1 MHNVKSRL
9 PGIQSQKIQFRQL
22 ALLRSLLSAT
32 IKIFILW
39 QLNCEAIYGDNTQ
52 KQDTYV
58 SSQVL
63 RTSPHSWFKSNQIRQ
78 RWDDNKVIE
87 TADLPTYYWAGGGN
101 PTSKNR
107 KKNIKTIILSPP
119 LCMPGQLYLWDDKRT
134 PQGFEDNHCVSSSQ
148 TKTKN
153 RMTVVITL
161 WVSLTKYQITF
172 TMNAGFS

>member
-78 RWDDNKVIE
+78 RWDGNKVIE
-87 TADLPTYYWAGGGN
+87 IADLPTYYWAGGGN

-107 KKNIKTIILSPP
+107 GGENKHKNYHTLTTI
-119 LCMPGQLYLWDDKRT
+119 MYARRT

-148 TKTKN
+148 TKPKTEW
-153 RMTVVITL
+153 L
-161 WVSLTKYQITF
+161 WS
-172 TMNAGFS
+172 